1 LQELAVSVEQT
12 RRDNRRLRNTVLF
25 LVAAVLA
32 IVVSVFHGRIFP
44 PSPARPPLPPVT
56 DPAPV
61 SNKPAATTPHKVL
74 NEEWTLQLNGKEIL
88 LSKGSNIPANFVHP
102 EAKAGEYPN
111 DYAQV
116 AWDPDKHAMVLING
130 SRDKWSASDGQKA
143 NVNGE
148 IKLGQKPLT
157 ILFGPRIKGTLG
169 PAVEA
174 AAGSVPQP

>member
-1 LQELAVSVEQT
+1 VSK
-12 RRDNRRLRNTVLF
+12 
-25 LVAAVLA
+25 
-32 IVVSVFHGRIFP
+32 
-44 PSPARPPLPPVT
+44 
-56 DPAPV
+56 
-61 SNKPAATTPHKVL
+61 KPAATPPRKLL
-74 NEEWTLQLNGKEIL
+74 NEEWILQMNGKEIP

-143 NVNGE
+143 SVNGE
-148 IKLGQKPLT
+148 IKLGRKPLT
-157 ILFGPRIKGTLG
+157 ILFTPGIKGTLG

-174 AAGSVPQP
+174 AEGSVPQS